1 MTSANFE
8 KIDAGKCWGNYRKM
22 PIYIPASRNR
32 PSIGIPDNPVCLLIF
47 QPGHL
52 NFQKA
57 AWTCRVGREHGRHTH
72 FRRLLA
78 AADKAGVLGF
88 VSADVNGAETDTGVA
103 VEVGEDAHSIYYEV
117 ITCVHCGGAGEK
129 AEIVVCSIYKK
140 RGGLFVTLYG

>member
-1 MTSANFE
+1 MLFPQKQRTS
-8 KIDAGKCWGNYRKM
+8 
-22 PIYIPASRNR
+22 SRQC
-32 PSIGIPDNPVCLLIF
+32 PPIGIPHDPLDFWVIYVKD
-47 QPGHL
+47 L
-52 NFQKA
+52 NIQKA
-57 AWTCRVGREHGRHTH
+57 AWTGRIGRYYSCN
-72 FRRLLA
+72 RCGWRLLA

-88 VSADVNGAETDTGVA
+88 VSADVYGAETDTGVA